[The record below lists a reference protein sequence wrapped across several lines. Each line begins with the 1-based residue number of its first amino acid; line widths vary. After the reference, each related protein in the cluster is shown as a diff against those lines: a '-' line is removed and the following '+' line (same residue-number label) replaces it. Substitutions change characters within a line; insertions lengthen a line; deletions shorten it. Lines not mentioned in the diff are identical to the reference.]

1 MIRTFPVLPRHKYP
15 KRGACLLTFALATA
29 CLVDA
34 ATPEDCWTL
43 AFSDRDSAQNCF
55 IELLEHEYPAVVAE
69 AAWGLDDVQA
79 ANRAFRLAVGREPD
93 NADIKVRWG
102 ELFLATYQVADAQT
116 LFGEALEID
125 PTHAGAKLG
134 LARVAFDR
142 FEAEARRLVQ
152 GVLDAEPDH
161 TGALLLLARLAL
173 EVGDHERARQAL
185 EGPVVS
191 ANTAHRLEAMGLMAA
206 MDHVADRVP
215 SPWEDKVLAIA
226 PGYGAMFE
234 TIAHFYVIGHRYRE
248 AVIQLERALE
258 VDPTLW
264 SAHAALGTNL
274 LRINRFE
281 DAKEILARAHEGDPY
296 NAQVVNTLRLL
307 DSLDAWQVLRE
318 DDLILR
324 AHPAEVD
331 ALKPYVGRLV
341 GDAVRVVGERYGF
354 VPDYPVVV
362 EIYPRHQDFAVRTSG
377 LPGIGALG
385 VAFGDVVAMDSPS
398 ARSIDEGFDWASA
411 LWHEVAHVIT
421 LGATDNR
428 VSRWFTEGVSVLEE
442 WTTGPSRFQGAN
454 PAERRRAP
462 TRMVVAAYRDDRLLP
477 VATLDEGFIRPTYQ
491 QQVMVSYVQSGLLC
505 EYIAETHGHE
515 ALQRILAAYRAGKST
530 IQAVEESLEVPHE
543 ALDAGFKDYLD
554 ERFDGLDTDAFG
566 KALEEASSA
575 ADEGDWATVATAAGR
590 AVASFP
596 TPDPPSPYP
605 LLAEAQLRLG
615 DPVEA
620 TQTLLTYWRAGG
632 RSTSVLFRLIELLDQ
647 SERDDESLDVRRSLT
662 LVAPLDPAN
671 RTRLGDALL
680 AREKPREA
688 LDEYLAALSLDP
700 HDSAGAHYRIARA
713 YHRLNDT
720 ENARRHVLLALE
732 IAPRFSDALSL
743 LLEINR

>member
-1 MIRTFPVLPRHKYP
+1 MMIFHSAPKPLPV
-15 KRGACLLTFALATA
+15 ALSSV
-29 CLVDA
+29 LVLAAWVADA
-34 ATPEDCWTL
+34 ATPEHCWTL
-43 AFSDRDSAQNCF
+43 GFSDRAAAKECF
-55 IELLEHEYPAVVAE
+55 RELLIVDESPRVVAE
-69 AAWGLDDVQA
+69 AAWGLDDIQS
-79 ANRAFRLAVGREPD
+79 ANHAFRLAARAEPD
-93 NADIKVRWG
+93 NADIKARWG
-102 ELFLATYQVADAQT
+102 ELFLATYQVADAQA

-125 PTHAGAKLG
+125 PAHAGAKLG
-134 LARVAFDR
+134 LARVALDQ
-142 FEAEARRLVQ
+142 FEAEARRLVLE
-152 GVLDAEPDH
+152 VLDADPDH
-161 TGALLLLARLAL
+161 MDALLLLARLAL
-173 EVGDHERARQAL
+173 EVGDHDRARQSL
-185 EGPVVS
+185 QGPVS
-191 ANTAHRLEAMGLMAA
+191 AENTRQRLEAMSLMAA
-206 MDHVADRVP
+206 MDHVSDRVP
-215 SPWEDKVLAIA
+215 SPWEDKVLAIG

-248 AVIQLERALE
+248 AVAQLQRAVE

-264 SAHAALGTNL
+264 SAHAALGINL

-281 DAKEILARAHEGDPY
+281 DARESLERSHDGDPY

-307 DSLDAWQVLRE
+307 DSLDGWDVLRE

-324 AHPAEVD
+324 AHPAEVE
-331 ALKPYVGRLV
+331 ALTAYVRRLV

-428 VSRWFTEGVSVLEE
+428 ISRWFTEGISVLEE
-442 WTTGPSRFQGAN
+442 WTTGPSRFQAADM
-454 PAERRRAP
+454 AESRRAP
-462 TRMVVAAYRDDRLLP
+462 TRMVVAAFRDDRLLP
-477 VATLDEGFIRPTYQ
+477 VATLDEGFIRPTYA

-505 EYIAETHGHE
+505 EYIADAHGRD

-530 IQAVEESLEVPHE
+530 TQAVEESLEIPHR
-543 ALDAGFKDYLD
+543 ALDAAFNEYLE
-554 ERFDGLDTDAFG
+554 ERFAGLDTDAFG
-566 KALEEASSA
+566 KAMDEASRA
-575 ADEGDWATVATAAGR
+575 AEQGAWEAAAEAAQR
-590 AVASFP
+590 AIASFP

-605 LLAEAQLRLG
+605 LLAEAQMRLG
-615 DPVEA
+615 DRSAAAE
-620 TQTLLTYWRAGG
+620 TLLIYWRAGG
-632 RSTSVLFRLIELLDQ
+632 RSTGVLARLIELLDEQ
-647 SERDDESLDVRRSLT
+647 GRDAEALDVRRSLT

-671 RTRLGDALL
+671 RTRMGDALL
-680 AREKPREA
+680 ARGESREA
-688 LDEYLAALSLDP
+688 LDEYLAAQSLDP
-700 HDSAGAHYRIARA
+700 HDAADAHYRIARA

-720 ENARRHVLLALE
+720 EHARRHVLLALE

>member
-1 MIRTFPVLPRHKYP
+1 MIRTVPTLALTA
-15 KRGACLLTFALATA
+15 ACIA
-29 CLVDA
+29 DA

-43 AFSDRDSAQNCF
+43 RFSDRDGAESCF
-55 IELLEHEYPAVVAE
+55 QELLWDDSPQVVAE
-69 AAWGLDDVQA
+69 AAWGLGDVRA
-79 ANRAFRLAVGREPD
+79 ANRAFHQAARQEPD

-102 ELFLATYQVADAQT
+102 ELFLATYQVADAQA

-125 PTHAGAKLG
+125 PAHAGARLG

-142 FEAEARRLVQ
+142 FEAEARRLVLE
-152 GVLDAEPDH
+152 VLDAQPDH

-185 EGPVVS
+185 EGPVES

-215 SPWEDKVLAIA
+215 SPWEHKALAIA

-248 AVIQLERALE
+248 AVAQLERALE
-258 VDPTLW
+258 VDPALW

-281 DAKEILARAHEGDPY
+281 DAKEVLARAHEGDPY

-331 ALKPYVGRLV
+331 ALKPYVRRLV

-428 VSRWFTEGVSVLEE
+428 VSRWFTEGISVLEE
-442 WTTGPSRFQGAN
+442 WTTGPSRFQGVN
-454 PAERRRAP
+454 PAESRRAP

-477 VATLDEGFIRPTYQ
+477 VATLDEGFIRPTYE

-505 EYIAETHGHE
+505 EYIAETYGHE
-515 ALQRILAAYRAGKST
+515 ALQRILAAYRAGKAT
-530 IQAVEESLEVPHE
+530 IQAVEESLEIPHD
-543 ALDAGFKDYLD
+543 ALDTAFTEYLD
-554 ERFDGLDTDAFG
+554 ERFAGLDTDAFG
-566 KALEEASSA
+566 KAMDEASSA
-575 ADEGDWATVATAAGR
+575 AEQGDWATAAAAAAR

-596 TPDPPSPYP
+596 TSDPPSPYP
-605 LLAEAQLRLG
+605 LLAEAQMRLG
-615 DPVEA
+615 DPLEA
-620 TQTLLTYWRAGG
+620 AQTLLTYWRAGG
-632 RSTSVLFRLIELLDQ
+632 RSTSVLARLIELLNE
-647 SERDDESLDVRRSLT
+647 SGRVDEALDVRRSLT

-680 AREKPREA
+680 ARDEPRQA

-700 HDSAGAHYRIARA
+700 HDAADAHYRIARA

-720 ENARRHVLLALE
+720 EKARRHVLLALE
-732 IAPRFSDALSL
+732 IAPRFSAALSL

>member
-1 MIRTFPVLPRHKYP
+1 MIRT
-15 KRGACLLTFALATA
+15 LLAIALTTGWAA
-29 CLVDA
+29 NA
-34 ATPEDCWTL
+34 ATPDDCRTL
-43 AFSDRDSAQNCF
+43 AFSDRDGARNCLL
-55 IELLEHEYPAVVAE
+55 ELLADDSPRVVAE
-69 AAWGLDDVQA
+69 AAWGLGDVQA
-79 ANRAFRLAVGREPD
+79 ANRAFHLAVRQEPD
-93 NADIKVRWG
+93 NADIKARWG
-102 ELFLATYQVADAQT
+102 ELFLATYQVADAQA
-116 LFGEALEID
+116 LFREALEMD
-125 PTHAGAKLG
+125 PAHAGAKLG
-134 LARVAFDR
+134 LARVALDR
-142 FEAEARRLVQ
+142 FEAEAQRLVLE
-152 GVLDAEPDH
+152 VLDAEPEH
-161 TGALLLLARLAL
+161 PGARLLLARLAL
-173 EVGDHERARQAL
+173 EVGDNERAWQTL
-185 EGPVVS
+185 QGPVDTG
-191 ANTAHRLEAMGLMAA
+191 NTPQRLEAMSLMAA

-215 SPWEDKVLAIA
+215 SPWEDKVLAIG
-226 PGYGAMFE
+226 PRYGAMFE

-248 AVIQLERALE
+248 AVAQLRRAVE
-258 VDPTLW
+258 VDPGLW

-281 DAKEILARAHEGDPY
+281 EARVSLERAHDGDPY

-307 DSLDAWQVLRE
+307 DSLDGWQVLRE
-318 DDLILR
+318 DVLILR
-324 AHPAEVD
+324 AHPAETE
-331 ALKPYVGRLV
+331 ALTAYVRRLV

-428 VSRWFTEGVSVLEE
+428 ISRWFTEGISVLEE
-442 WTTGPSRFQGAN
+442 WTTGPSRFRAANGADS
-454 PAERRRAP
+454 RRAP
-462 TRMVVAAYRDDRLLP
+462 TRMVVAAYRDERLLP
-477 VATLDEGFIRPTYQ
+477 VATLDEGFIRPTYA
-491 QQVMVSYVQSGLLC
+491 QQVMVSYVQAGLLC
-505 EYIAETHGHE
+505 EYIAEAHGDE

-530 IQAVEESLEVPHE
+530 IQAVEASLEIPHD
-543 ALDAGFKDYLD
+543 ALDAAFAEYLD
-554 ERFDGLDTDAFG
+554 ERFAGLDPDAFG
-566 KALEEASSA
+566 EAMGEASNA
-575 ADEGDWATVATAAGR
+575 AEQDDWEAVAEAAHR

-605 LLAEAQLRLG
+605 LLAEAQMRLG
-615 DPVEA
+615 DRLAAAE
-620 TQTLLTYWRAGG
+620 TLLAYWRAGG
-632 RSTSVLFRLIELLDQ
+632 RSTSALIRLVETL
-647 SERDDESLDVRRSLT
+647 EESGRAALALDVRRSLA
-662 LVAPLDPAN
+662 LVAPLDPGN

-680 AREKPREA
+680 AREPREA
-688 LDEYLAALSLDP
+688 LDEYLAAQSLDP
-700 HDSAGAHYRIARA
+700 HDAADAHYRIARA